1 MQKHSSGDA
10 YNFLKM
16 AIIQEI
22 WDNFCDVE
30 RYPPVILVCQHLTDA
45 NKKRCKSVSSCIT
58 KQISFLSSCIRRK
71 DRLPLS
77 FKIIRLK
84 IVTALIIS

>member
-1 MQKHSSGDA
+1 MQKHSSGDT

-45 NKKRCKSVSSCIT
+45 NKKRCKT
-58 KQISFLSSCIRRK
+58 
-71 DRLPLS
+71 
-77 FKIIRLK
+77 
-84 IVTALIIS
+84 